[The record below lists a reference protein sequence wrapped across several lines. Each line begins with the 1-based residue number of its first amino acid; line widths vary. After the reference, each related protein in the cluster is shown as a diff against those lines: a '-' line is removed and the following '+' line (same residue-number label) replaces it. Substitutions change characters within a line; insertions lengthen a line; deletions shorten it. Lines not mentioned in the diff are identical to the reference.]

1 MKLIK
6 ARTVMIVAILIIAL
20 AAVFLLQNNTL
31 SSVNELS
38 EQTALSLLSD
48 NANQVKGVLD
58 NQISNIW
65 IRLEMVDSALS
76 SIGDT
81 SLDRAVNYLNNSVP
95 DACEIELVSDD
106 GIYIRQN
113 GESGY
118 ITPTNDMFP
127 LFLNDERICI
137 LNQDENRDTVL
148 FGMPI
153 SNVKVDETEF
163 DYLFVYFKLDAFMKL
178 LSVESFAGE
187 GIIRVI
193 NSEGMMLLYTDN
205 LDEDNKN
212 YYFFKEYESAKFVEK
227 DGITDIVSFRESI
240 LRGENHAIHVKTE
253 DKDDI
258 IISYA
263 KVKDLDW
270 YITIIVD
277 YESVFGELYDSIHFI
292 GRNSIL
298 ATMFVVILAIALVL
312 FISMDIN
319 KVLREKHKLQELNE
333 SLECAKQVTEE
344 ALKIAENANQAKSY
358 FLSNMSHDIRTP
370 MNAIVGFST
379 LLARDADNPEKVREY
394 TKKIAS
400 SNRLLLGII
409 NDVLD
414 MSKIE
419 SGKTTLTLSEESL
432 SDIIDEIDNI
442 IRPQMN
448 GKGHTFDIVFNNI
461 IHDKI
466 IVDRLRFNQ
475 ILMNLLSN
483 AVKYTQDNGYIKLE
497 IYELRS
503 SERIANYRIE
513 VSDNGFGMNQDYVK
527 TIFNSFSREED
538 SRTSKIQG
546 TGLGMA
552 ITKRLVD
559 LMGGSIKVKSKKGMG
574 STFTVDLQ
582 FKIVATNDDIKICED
597 KNVNNIVKT
606 EKAGILEGKHIL
618 VAEDNELNAEILSEL
633 LGIIGVTCE
642 ICKNGKEVVETFEK
656 SIPGKYDLI
665 LMDVQMP
672 VMNGYD
678 ATKIIR
684 ESNHPMALKIPIIA
698 MTANAFTEDIQEAL
712 ESGMNAHIAK
722 PISIDI
728 LEETVKVVFDAE
740 KKGVYYGTETDLQEN
755 RGRL

>member
-466 IVDRLRFNQ
+466 IVDRLRLNQ

-513 VSDNGFGMNQDYVK
+513 VSDNGFGMSQDYVK

-684 ESNHPMALKIPIIA
+684 ESNHPMALRIPIIA

>member
-137 LNQDENRDTVL
+137 LNQDESRDTVL

-263 KVKDLDW
+263 KVKDLDGE
-270 YITIIVD
+270 ITIIVD
-277 YESVFGELYDSIHFI
+277 Y
-292 GRNSIL
+292 
-298 ATMFVVILAIALVL
+298 
-312 FISMDIN
+312 
-319 KVLREKHKLQELNE
+319 
-333 SLECAKQVTEE
+333 
-344 ALKIAENANQAKSY
+344 
-358 FLSNMSHDIRTP
+358 
-370 MNAIVGFST
+370 
-379 LLARDADNPEKVREY
+379 
-394 TKKIAS
+394 
-400 SNRLLLGII
+400 
-409 NDVLD
+409 
-414 MSKIE
+414 
-419 SGKTTLTLSEESL
+419 
-432 SDIIDEIDNI
+432 
-442 IRPQMN
+442 
-448 GKGHTFDIVFNNI
+448 
-461 IHDKI
+461 
-466 IVDRLRFNQ
+466 
-475 ILMNLLSN
+475 
-483 AVKYTQDNGYIKLE
+483 
-497 IYELRS
+497 
-503 SERIANYRIE
+503 
-513 VSDNGFGMNQDYVK
+513 
-527 TIFNSFSREED
+527 
-538 SRTSKIQG
+538 
-546 TGLGMA
+546 
-552 ITKRLVD
+552 
-559 LMGGSIKVKSKKGMG
+559 
-574 STFTVDLQ
+574 
-582 FKIVATNDDIKICED
+582 
-597 KNVNNIVKT
+597 
-606 EKAGILEGKHIL
+606 
-618 VAEDNELNAEILSEL
+618 
-633 LGIIGVTCE
+633 
-642 ICKNGKEVVETFEK
+642 
-656 SIPGKYDLI
+656 
-665 LMDVQMP
+665 
-672 VMNGYD
+672 
-678 ATKIIR
+678 
-684 ESNHPMALKIPIIA
+684 
-698 MTANAFTEDIQEAL
+698 
-712 ESGMNAHIAK
+712 
-722 PISIDI
+722 
-728 LEETVKVVFDAE
+728 
-740 KKGVYYGTETDLQEN
+740 
-755 RGRL
+755 